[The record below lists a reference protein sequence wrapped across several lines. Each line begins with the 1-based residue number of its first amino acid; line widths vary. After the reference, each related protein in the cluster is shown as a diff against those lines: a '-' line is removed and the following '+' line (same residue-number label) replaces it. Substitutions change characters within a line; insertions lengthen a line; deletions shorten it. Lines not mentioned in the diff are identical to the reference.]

1 MRYTIYAIPN
11 ELGSTNVETS
21 TAGGILSNYLLG
33 VSYTS
38 SYQIPK
44 EYLEGYQFAV
54 CILDRFGNEFAPVYI
69 DIADVIEDLPEDA
82 VQIEMNGWTLTTSMP
97 VDQLQVFNVMGQL
110 MLSDTNTDSIDL
122 DGLSTGIYVV
132 KAITGKQTAVKKI
145 YVR

>member
-1 MRYTIYAIPN
+1 MIYDS
-11 ELGSTNVETS
+11 G
-21 TAGGILSNYLLG
+21 
-33 VSYTS
+33 
-38 SYQIPK
+38 
-44 EYLEGYQFAV
+44 
-54 CILDRFGNEFAPVYI
+54 
-69 DIADVIEDLPEDA
+69 DV

>member
-1 MRYTIYAIPN
+1 M
-11 ELGSTNVETS
+11 
-21 TAGGILSNYLLG
+21 
-33 VSYTS
+33 
-38 SYQIPK
+38 
-44 EYLEGYQFAV
+44 
-54 CILDRFGNEFAPVYI
+54 
-69 DIADVIEDLPEDA
+69 IEDLPEDA
-82 VQIEMNGWTLTTSMP
+82 IQIEMNGWTLTTSMP

>member
-1 MRYTIYAIPN
+1 
-11 ELGSTNVETS
+11 
-21 TAGGILSNYLLG
+21 
-33 VSYTS
+33 
-38 SYQIPK
+38 
-44 EYLEGYQFAV
+44 
-54 CILDRFGNEFAPVYI
+54 
-69 DIADVIEDLPEDA
+69 
-82 VQIEMNGWTLTTSMP
+82 MNGWTLTTSMP